1 MPLHAFLYVNSDYSF
16 WRSENNEFFYENG
29 DVFIPKLP
37 DGFFDMDR
45 EIFSIG
51 REVKKR
57 LGEDG
62 YLLDSYLSIILEGIR
77 ENAIQDAFFNS
88 ENAFSDLHKLCIKIL
103 EGKHVCDEDIQK
115 HPLYAKEH
123 KSPYTAVALTK
134 LSVTPT
140 VMKKL
145 YHEGK
150 TLYSSL
156 GRIDTVRL
164 HELYERMHPYA
175 GEKLLDRL
183 NELVKTRYIITTA
196 INVYIQA
203 VTDSYLESLLN
214 RDEVTCKQFFQLMID
229 EVDDQ

>member
-1 MPLHAFLYVNSDYSF
+1 MSF
-16 WRSENNEFFYENG
+16 FNENG

-88 ENAFSDLHKLCIKIL
+88 ENAFSDLHKLCMKIH
-103 EGKHVCDEDIQK
+103 EGKDVCDEDIQK
-115 HPLYAKEH
+115 HPLYAEIKMYIERYAKEH

-145 YHEGK
+145 YQEGK

-164 HELYERMHPYA
+164 HELYERMRPYA
-175 GEKLLDRL
+175 GEKLLDQL
-183 NELVKTRYIITTA
+183 NELVKTRFIITTA

-214 RDEVTCKQFFQLMID
+214 RDEVTCKQFFQLMLD
-229 EVDDQ
+229 EVAKQ

>member
-1 MPLHAFLYVNSDYSF
+1 MSF
-16 WRSENNEFFYENG
+16 FNENG

-62 YLLDSYLSIILEGIR
+62 YLLDSYLSIILEGIK
-77 ENAIQDAFFNS
+77 ENAIQGAFFDS
-88 ENAFSDLHKLCIKIL
+88 ESAFSDLHKLCMKIL
-103 EGKHVCDEDIQK
+103 EGRDVCNEDIQK
-115 HPLYAKEH
+115 HPLYTEVKMHIEGYAKEH
-123 KSPYTAVALTK
+123 KSPYTAAALTE
-134 LSVTPT
+134 LSITPI

-145 YHEGK
+145 YNEGK

-156 GRIDTVRL
+156 GRIDTVRV
-164 HELYERMHPYA
+164 HELYESMLPYA

-183 NELVKTRYIITTA
+183 NELVKTRFIITTA

-203 VTDSYLESLLN
+203 VTDDYLESLLN
-214 RDEVTCKQFFQLMID
+214 RDEVTCKQHFQLMLE